1 MKRVSKESLELT
13 EALLKNLQ
21 QLVAIRDEMQ
31 EKDDETESND
41 DDQEIIDSMK
51 KDYES
56 CFEWALNLKEN
67 EKVDI
72 SGSKKIW
79 EALHPTLPVPRV
91 CLVPPEKIGYGYS
104 MLFLM
109 DAYPLYLKSK

>member
-21 QLVAIRDEMQ
+21 QLVAIRDEME
-31 EKDDETESND
+31 EKGDTTESND

-51 KDYES
+51 KDYED
-56 CFEWALNLKEN
+56 CFEWALGLKDN
-67 EKVDI
+67 EKLDV

-91 CLVPPEKIGYGYS
+91 CLVSPEKLGSGYT

>member
-21 QLVAIRDEMQ
+21 QLVAIRDEMMG
-31 EKDDETESND
+31 ENETESD
-41 DDQEIIDSMK
+41 SDEQKILDSMK
-51 KDYES
+51 KDYED
-56 CFEWALNLKEN
+56 CFEWALNLKDH
-67 EKVDI
+67 EKLDV
-72 SGSKKIW
+72 GASKHLW

-91 CLVPPEKIGYGYS
+91 CLVSPEKLGSGYT

-109 DAYPLYLKSK
+109 DAYPLYLKRN